1 MHGWIKFGHA
11 ARVSEKAILSIP
23 FVALVILREGGKR
36 ERERERKG
44 RKSSFRSE
52 FDDELVDETV
62 YV

>member
-36 ERERERKG
+36 ERERKG